1 MARSERSES
10 DVMADLSLHEHVSGQ
25 ISRLCDVA
33 GLTGHREGAAEL
45 IGLLL
50 GAAGENRI
58 GVLSSWPSGVSD
70 DTTPVEFSV
79 AFDTNG
85 KYAVRVLGETVGTF
99 PEWHFLDSVADRLR
113 LATDRFEAIRD
124 LFLAGERQGEFRI
137 WYSLI
142 FRPDTPA
149 RLKVY
154 LNPQVSGP
162 SRAVDLVV
170 EGMRRLGIERACA
183 PVLAS
188 ALTRGT
194 LDRFSFFALDLD
206 GTAQARVKLY
216 VTHEAAEV
224 ADVVRAASLVAGIDP
239 MRIQEFCA
247 ILGGGYGPFQGR
259 PLISSYSFV
268 GGDDDRPS
276 SYGLYLPIRSYV
288 PDDEVA
294 RARVLAVLA
303 QYDMNSAILDES
315 IAAVSAR
322 PLRAG
327 VGLIP
332 HISLRLGASGS
343 GITVY
348 LSSEAYS
355 VMPPRGR
362 SVLGLVSSAQ

>member
-1 MARSERSES
+1 
-10 DVMADLSLHEHVSGQ
+10 MADLSLHEHTAGQ
-25 ISRLCDVA
+25 LLRLCHVA
-33 GLTGHREGAAEL
+33 GLAGPGHGAAEL
-45 IGLLL
+45 LGQLL
-50 GAAGENRI
+50 GAAGKSRLDE
-58 GVLSSWPSGVSD
+58 SSPWPSNVSD

-85 KYAVRVLGETVGTF
+85 RCSVRVLGETVGTY
-99 PEWHFLDSVADRLR
+99 PEWQFLDSVADRLG
-113 LATDRFEAIRD
+113 LATDRFDAIKD
-124 LFLAGERQGEFRI
+124 LFLPGEQQGEFGL

-142 FRPDTPA
+142 FPPGA
-149 RLKVY
+149 PPRLKVY

-162 SRAVDLVV
+162 EKAARLVA
-170 EGMRRLGIERACA
+170 EGMRRLGIEHAYET
-183 PVLAS
+183 VQAS

-194 LDRFSFFALDLD
+194 LDWFSFFALDLD
-206 GTAQARVKLY
+206 DSPQSRVKLY
-216 VTHEAAEV
+216 ITHEAAEIED
-224 ADVVRAASLVAGIDP
+224 AERAASLVSGIDP
-239 MRIQEFCA
+239 MLIREFCSV
-247 ILGGGYGPFQGR
+247 LGGGIGQFRSR

-268 GGDDDRPS
+268 GGDGIRPG

-294 RARVLAVLA
+294 RARVLAMMA
-303 QYDMNSAILDES
+303 QYDIDSTLLDEA

-332 HISLRLGASGS
+332 HVSLRLGASGS

-355 VMPPRGR
+355 VMPPRSR
-362 SVLGLVSSAQ
+362 SVLGPVSSVQ